1 MEALCTGAAGSLVH
15 FSFPVVKGN
24 TYCHIKVDKA
34 IRPVYLDGSK
44 LFVRQGNRNKQLKD
58 DEITMY
64 VYERMSLSIGTIID
78 IDDMPAN
85 EGLSENIGKLNELM
99 IELINTRN
107 SALIPKESLPKKKL
121 GDIDLWIVWYNDGT
135 WRRQRDKSEETNVYL
150 QIPIYKELKDGLL
163 VFCYGNGKVN
173 VMNLK
178 DFQSKVRMNKL
189 ESRRP
194 GWYRN
199 GDKPVNIFLMHPTD
213 FLVGYCVDSD
223 GIQHVK
229 LHYISDYTI
238 RKSADNAGSSFVPQD
253 RKVLKYATI
262 GAEHK
267 NKVEHLIVKKS
278 ERSNNP
284 GPALTS
290 PNIKNE
296 IDYLKK
302 VLEQE

>member
-1 MEALCTGAAGSLVH
+1 
-15 FSFPVVKGN
+15 
-24 TYCHIKVDKA
+24 
-34 IRPVYLDGSK
+34 
-44 LFVRQGNRNKQLKD
+44 
-58 DEITMY
+58 
-64 VYERMSLSIGTIID
+64 
-78 IDDMPAN
+78 
-85 EGLSENIGKLNELM
+85 
-99 IELINTRN
+99 
-107 SALIPKESLPKKKL
+107 
-121 GDIDLWIVWYNDGT
+121 
-135 WRRQRDKSEETNVYL
+135 
-150 QIPIYKELKDGLL
+150 
-163 VFCYGNGKVN
+163 
-173 VMNLK
+173 
-178 DFQSKVRMNKL
+178 
-189 ESRRP
+189 
-194 GWYRN
+194 
-199 GDKPVNIFLMHPTD
+199 MHPTD